1 MTFFF
6 GLICFCNWISASTSE
21 NGCEREESTWV
32 NEWLAVCLMWRWMK
46 EWGNGACQSFFSP
59 SCQKVGVIQELAD
72 RCLLSALICRI
83 QEQRRDYPGTAF
95 WTLQTRVHWQKEV
108 IELLS
113 VQVLYLYLLYYTIF
127 PLYFCS
133 YFAPVILYEIESWLV
148 HYHFIWR
155 FFLFCYLVCLFKKVS
170 SVSFLLFNEHN
181 NRTVKLGEVRFSLFA
196 ND

>member
-1 MTFFF
+1 MTFF

-46 EWGNGACQSFFSP
+46 EWGNGACQSFFP
-59 SCQKVGVIQELAD
+59 LPVRKVESYRSWLTDVC
-72 RCLLSALICRI
+72 CLHWYVGYKSRGETTQGLHLNASNKSSLTEGGHWIIICT
-83 QEQRRDYPGTAF
+83 G
-95 WTLQTRVHWQKEV
+95 
-108 IELLS
+108 
-113 VQVLYLYLLYYTIF
+113 TIF
-127 PLYFCS
+127 IFTILHYIFAHTLHLSFCMKVS
-133 YFAPVILYEIESWLV
+133 PDL
-148 HYHFIWR
+148 FITTSFGD
-155 FFLFCYLVCLFKKVS
+155 FFFVLFNLVCLFKKVS